1 MAEPVST
8 TGTAAFLKI
17 YGIVIV
23 MLLSVAMI
31 ATVVMMTRMPK
42 NPQEWAVGI
51 ICTVVSSIAGGSFVI
66 MYLKLHQWV
75 NDIWGVLALGGLFFI
90 CGLPGWFLV
99 RLTANFMHHHESKN
113 IIELIRYIR
122 IDLKQNLKHD
132 FNQQSQ
138 SNQDKGDQP

>member
-75 NDIWGVLALGGLFFI
+75 NDLWGVLALGGLFFV

-99 RLTANFMHHHESKN
+99 RLTANFMHHHESKT
-113 IIELIRYIR
+113 IVDLIKYVKH
-122 IDLKQNLKHD
+122 DLKNELKIDQHKE
-132 FNQQSQ
+132 
-138 SNQDKGDQP
+138 DKS